1 MASLTPCAATKK
13 LTKLAWRLAID
24 SYRTLANLEFPPHV
38 VALSCLYLAALLS
51 SFEENTSPE
60 RPGSNSSQQ
69 IAETLG
75 KPGPW
80 ERQFQTQVQDL
91 EEIAHAVMD
100 LLIVASQNPQA
111 NTSPTTPSSP
121 SPHLS
126 RSQHTHPAAHAPL
139 PPIPY
144 KTDQLI
150 RLKIAM
156 REREHP
162 PRERESLAPGQV
174 ENEAS
179 LLGRNEGT
187 VRFLF
192 GPPGIADA

>member
-1 MASLTPCAATKK
+1 MSSLLVASTLPLFSLRSKKTHHPNARAPTAVSKLLRHWESPGHGSVSSKHRCKISKVGYRQLTQAHPSSNP
-13 LTKLAWRLAID
+13 AIF
-24 SYRTLANLEFPPHV
+24 S
-38 VALSCLYLAALLS
+38 
-51 SFEENTSPE
+51 
-60 RPGSNSSQQ
+60 
-69 IAETLG
+69 
-75 KPGPW
+75 
-80 ERQFQTQVQDL
+80 
-91 EEIAHAVMD
+91 EIAHAVMD